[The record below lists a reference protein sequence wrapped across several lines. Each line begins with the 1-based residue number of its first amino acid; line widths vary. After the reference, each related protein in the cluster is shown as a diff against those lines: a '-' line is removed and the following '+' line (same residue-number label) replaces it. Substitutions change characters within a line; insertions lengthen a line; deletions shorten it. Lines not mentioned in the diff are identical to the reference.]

1 MKYKRRPEL
10 VRFMTKLC
18 TDPER
23 DYVEDLFGNPVEMVR
38 TRQNTPRM
46 VTVGIKI
53 PPDELKELQ
62 AIANLFGMSVSRYC
76 RDAVREAVRN
86 HRMLIK

>member
-23 DYVEDLFGNPVEMVR
+23 DCVEDLFGNPVEMVR
-38 TRQNTPRM
+38 TRQDTPRM
-46 VTVGIKI
+46 VSVAFKI
-53 PPDELKELQ
+53 QPDELKELQ
-62 AIANLFGMSVSRYC
+62 AIADLFGMSVSKYC
-76 RDAVREAVRN
+76 RDAVREVVSG